1 MMRVLMV
8 LVSAA
13 LTLSWLGCNDDA
25 GDNLSRGCV
34 DDPSICPEGT
44 RCQLDAVGQG
54 YCELLNGAGADSGM
68 VATYDMAPQGDGS
81 VNDAELVG
89 SGESEGDEGLPTSGQ
104 PNSGDGGSLPQGG
117 TESTSEMPAGS
128 AGGGAGEC
136 PQINLLLKPEAGS
149 VARVMLVVD
158 RSASMINEQDR
169 WTPLTEALQTVMT
182 NLGNGVQFG
191 LTLFPNPWSG
201 PEEDER
207 CAAGMVNVPVDF
219 GNQAEILMTMDV
231 GRPVSNRGT
240 PTASALGAAGR
251 FFIDN
256 PSENDYILLATDGG
270 PGCNAFANEP
280 SRHDDCVC
288 LSSFCW
294 ENINCL
300 DADRTVRVVQMLN
313 QQGIETMVL
322 GITMSL
328 PAETTGCDEHSD
340 CDSGQA
346 CSCVSSGCGPGN
358 VGTCEDQLRPTLSRL
373 AVAGGRDNDGSYFE
387 VTNLAELA
395 ASVQRLAG
403 SIRPCSFGLEDLGA
417 FGNDLQ
423 LMIDDMVIPNDPSRQ
438 NGWYAED
445 NVLTLY
451 GSACTAIRDGQAH
464 TISAQCLQ

>member
-1 MMRVLMV
+1 MMRFLLV
-8 LVSAA
+8 LVAA
-13 LTLSWLGCNDDA
+13 VLTLSWLGCNDDA

-68 VATYDMAPQGDGS
+68 EATDAMAPAGS
-81 VNDAELVG
+81 VNDAESG
-89 SGESEGDEGLPTSGQ
+89 SGGEGGDGDVLPTAGQAGSG
-104 PNSGDGGSLPQGG
+104 GGSGASQGG
-117 TESTSEMPAGS
+117 EGGTADMPTGGS
-128 AGGGAGEC
+128 GGGVAPGEC
-136 PQINLLLKPEAGS
+136 PQLNLLLKPSAGS

-158 RSASMINEQDR
+158 RSYSMINEQDR

-182 NLGNGVQFG
+182 NLGDGVQFG
-191 LTLFPNPWSG
+191 LTLFPNPWNG
-201 PEEDER
+201 PDEDAR

-256 PSENDYILLATDGG
+256 PTENDYILLATDGG
-270 PGCNAFANEP
+270 PGCNPFANDP
-280 SRHDDCVC
+280 NLHNNCVC
-288 LSSFCW
+288 LSSFCA

-300 DADRTVRVVQMLN
+300 DADRTVQVVETLN

-328 PAETTGCDEHSD
+328 PAETTGCYGHYACE
-340 CDSGQA
+340 SGQA

-373 AVAGGRDNDGSYFE
+373 AIAGGRDNDGSYFE
-387 VTNLAELA
+387 VTNLTELA
-395 ASVQRLAG
+395 ASVQRVAG
-403 SIRPCSFGLEDLGA
+403 SIRPCSFDLEDLGA

-423 LMIDDMVIPNDPSRQ
+423 LMIDGMVIPNDPSRQ